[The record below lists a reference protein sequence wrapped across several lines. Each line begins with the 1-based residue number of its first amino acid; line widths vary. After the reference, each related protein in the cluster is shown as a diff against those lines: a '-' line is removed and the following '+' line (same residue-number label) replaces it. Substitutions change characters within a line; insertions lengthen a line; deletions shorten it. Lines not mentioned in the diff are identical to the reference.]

1 MSGRGARIV
10 ALVSAVIAIAVAAAA
25 AADSAVVRV
34 PPVSEDRPD
43 ATLRLSE
50 GRISTGVAYMWGRG
64 RLSFQDRRHDF
75 RISGAPV
82 ADVDVP
88 SLSATGK
95 VYNLARLSDFSGKYV
110 AVDSTMVPAGNGDEM
125 AIRNEHGVVIMLRV
139 ATAGLQRGRAAGGVN
154 IQLNE

>member
-10 ALVSAVIAIAVAAAA
+10 ALVSAAVFFAAAA
-25 AADSAVVRV
+25 AADPAEGRA
-34 PPVSEDRPD
+34 PPVNEDRPD

-50 GRISTGVAYMWGRG
+50 GRISTGIGYMWGRG

-95 VYNLARLSDFSGKYV
+95 VYYLARLSDFSGKYV
-110 AVDSTMVPAGNGDEM
+110 AVESTMVPAGDGDAM

-139 ATAGLQRGRAAGGVN
+139 DTAGLRRGRTAGDVR

>member
-1 MSGRGARIV
+1 MSSRGARIV
-10 ALVSAVIAIAVAAAA
+10 ALASAAVLIAVAAAA
-25 AADSAVVRV
+25 AADPAEGRA
-34 PPVSEDRPD
+34 PPANEDRPD

-50 GRISTGVAYMWGRG
+50 GRISTGIGYMWGRG

-82 ADVDVP
+82 AEADVP

-95 VYNLARLSDFSGKYV
+95 VYYLDRLSDFSGKYV
-110 AVDSTMVPAGNGDEM
+110 AVDGTMLPAGDGDAM
-125 AIRNEHGVVIMLRV
+125 AIRNEHGVVIVLRV
-139 ATAGLQRGRAAGGVN
+139 DTAGIRRGRAAGGVH